1 MKAKHVVVVLTI
13 ALAAYFVLAIDKA
26 FALIGTGQPMLIVFG
41 VAVFV
46 VPLIGVWI
54 TVATLRFG
62 RRTERLAQLLDA
74 EGGLPDTS
82 ALPRLPSGR
91 VDRAAAD
98 EWFVER
104 KAETEAAPTDWRV
117 WFRLAHA
124 YDIAGDRTRARAA
137 MRKAVDLEAGTDGE

>member
-1 MKAKHVVVVLTI
+1 MKAKYVVVVLTI
-13 ALAAYFVLAIDKA
+13 ALVVYLGLAVDKA
-26 FALIGTGQPMLIVFG
+26 FALISTGKPTLIVFG
-41 VAVFV
+41 IAVLV

-54 TVATLRFG
+54 VVATLRFG
-62 RRTERLAQLLDA
+62 RRTERLAQLLAA
-74 EGGLPDTS
+74 ENGLPDTS

-98 EWFVER
+98 EWFAER
-104 KAETEAAPTDWRV
+104 KTETEANPDDWRV

-137 MRKAVDLEAGTDGE
+137 MRKAVDLQAGASQK